1 MGCNNTPSFF
11 ILVYVYVVVVVY
23 VACVLKSVTC
33 GDVMQTRVARVQSIL
48 RRVAAFLA
56 LFCACDVVRV
66 IFFAEQKERIF

>member
-11 ILVYVYVVVVVY
+11 ILVYVYVVVVY

-48 RRVAAFLA
+48 RVAAFLA
-56 LFCACDVVRV
+56 LFCACDVVCV